1 VQINLDALK
10 DGLGL
15 LADVLKAMKGWR
27 DLFPKGKERDQ
38 IEAKVADAEKRLA
51 LAESQIAAS
60 LGYRLCQCTF
70 PPQIMLKKGSG
81 DKNEV
86 VCPKCGAYFPPRN
99 RPTCAIG
106 DFDPYDA

>member
-10 DGLGL
+10 NGLSL
-15 LADVLKAMKGWR
+15 LTDALKAVKGVR
-27 DLFPKGKERDQ
+27 DLLPKGKERDQ
-38 IEAKVADAEKRLA
+38 IESKVTDAEKQFA

-81 DKNEV
+81 DENEV

-99 RPTCAIG
+99 RPTSAIG
-106 DFDPYDA
+106 NFDPFDT